1 MENVT
6 IFFQR
11 TYGYGN
17 GNNYVKDNGNGYGE
31 GYGFGYGNNYGGGSC
46 FGLGGI
52 YGSGSEAGIGDGSGG
67 GRGDGDGSI
76 SGYGYAHG
84 RGLKSVN
91 GYSLYEIDGIQTG
104 IYKARGNVA
113 KGFILE
119 HFSPVDCYIVNYGDT
134 YAHGKTLR
142 EAEDALS
149 DKIMES
155 MDEDEA
161 IEKFV
166 EHFKPNTLYKNRE
179 FFEWHHYLTG
189 SCRIGRENFCA
200 NHGVDMDGESTP
212 EYFIELTKDAYGSET
227 IRKLEKHYQKRGG
240 RK

>member
-1 MENVT
+1 MDNVT
-6 IFFQR
+6 KFFQR
-11 TYGYGN
+11 PYANGN
-17 GNNYVKDNGNGYGE
+17 GNNYDKGNGYGR
-31 GYGFGYGNNYGGGSC
+31 GYGFGFGNNYGGGYG
-46 FGLGGI
+46 FGFGGI

-67 GRGDGDGSI
+67 GSGDGGGRLS
-76 SGYGYAHG
+76 SYGYGYGHG

-91 GYSLYEIDGIQTG
+91 GYALFGIDGVPTC
-104 IYKARGNVA
+104 IYRARGNVA

-119 HFSPVDCYIVNYGDT
+119 HFEPVDCYIVKYGDT

-142 EAEDALS
+142 EAEDALRE
-149 DKIMES
+149 KIMES

-189 SCRIGRENFCA
+189 SCRMGRENFCA
-200 NHGVDMDGESTP
+200 NHGVDLDGESTP
-212 EYFIELTKDAYGSET
+212 EYFIELTKYAYGGET
-227 IRKLEKHYQKRGG
+227 IRKLEKHYPKQGG